1 MVKILDSI
9 FYKDLPINYK
19 LRDILI
25 EYPGGSISK
34 DLADYILQTY
44 QYNDSVSIQIYDP
57 LILDLNGNGKI
68 DLTSG
73 SIGSNYRNVFWTW
86 RDTQRKPYKIL
97 KKLNKETYRIIINIK
112 SA

>member
-68 DLTSG
+68 DLTST
-73 SIGSNYRNVFWTW
+73 SNGVHLDHDANDVSF
-86 RDTQRKPYKIL
+86 
-97 KKLNKETYRIIINIK
+97 K
-112 SA
+112 SSWVDK